1 MSSLQERIAEARHRL
16 VRAGLTPADAAL
28 DAEVLARHALGWD
41 RARLLTSGRE
51 PTPAGFDERF
61 DALIERRAVREPVAF
76 ITGRREFWGL
86 EFEVSPAVLIPRPE
100 TELIVEAACEMLPRR
115 DRVRRIVD
123 VGTGSGCLAVALAR
137 EFPASHVLA
146 IDLSEA
152 ALEIARKNV
161 ATHAPGRVT
170 LIRAD
175 LLHAAAGPV
184 ELIVANPPYV
194 SSTVGLAPEIVR
206 FEPAMALFAADHQGL
221 DVLRKLIG
229 SARPLL
235 SDGGLFVVEFGF
247 GQDDQVRALAAAA
260 GWPSVAFKEDL
271 QGIPRVAAMSA

>member
-1 MSSLQERIAEARHRL
+1 MSSVHERIAEARQRL
-16 VRAGLTPADAAL
+16 VRAGLAPADAAL

-41 RARLLTSGRE
+41 RARLLTSGLE
-51 PTPAGFDERF
+51 PAPAGFDERF

-86 EFEVSPAVLIPRPE
+86 VFEVSPAVLIPRPE

-123 VGTGSGCLAVALAR
+123 VGTGSGCLAVALAL

-146 IDLSEA
+146 IDLSGP
-152 ALEIARKNV
+152 ALKVAQKNA

-175 LLHAAAGPV
+175 LLNAIAGPV
-184 ELIVANPPYV
+184 DLIVANPPYV
-194 SSTVGLAPEIVR
+194 SSAVGLAPDIIR
-206 FEPAMALFAADHQGL
+206 FEPAMALFASDHQGL
-221 DVLRKLIG
+221 DVLRRLIR

-235 SDGGLFVVEFGF
+235 APGGLFIVEFGF
-247 GQDDQVRALAAAA
+247 GQDDQVRALAAGA
-260 GWPSVAFKEDL
+260 GWRSVTIKEDL
-271 QGIPRVAAMSA
+271 QGIPRVAVMSA